1 MALED
6 GGKDSKGGGSDVAG
20 GVTTGLATTGGA
32 IGGGRLN
39 VRLRLFHDLRFNRV
53 CAHAGWFLIVTV
65 FLSVNGAPFCFQ

>member
-39 VRLRLFHDLRFNRV
+39 VRRGFSMTCVLPSLRSRGL
-53 CAHAGWFLIVTV
+53 V
-65 FLSVNGAPFCFQ
+65 F